1 MLERVQFGEA
11 LLLLVLAG
19 GFVALVELRLRILL
33 SVGVWSLCRRRRFGC
48 YVVDC
53 VWGLGGLFRGRQ
65 WRCVYRADCLE
76 AAAVVS
82 RLLGRSG
89 SGSRGQ
95 NFDAHAVSAGRRRGR
110 CVARLT
116 GYGRSGRSS
125 FRSCRRNI
133 LKLERRCRGRR
144 SAVRWRGRGGIRGR
158 GTDV

>member
-33 SVGVWSLCRRRRFGC
+33 SVGVWSLCRRLRFGC
-48 YVVDC
+48 DVVDC

-76 AAAVVS
+76 AAVVVS

-89 SGSRGQ
+89 RGARGQ
-95 NFDAHAVSAGRRRGR
+95 SFDARALSAGRRRGR
-110 CVARLT
+110 RLARVA
-116 GYGRSGRSS
+116 G
-125 FRSCRRNI
+125 
-133 LKLERRCRGRR
+133 
-144 SAVRWRGRGGIRGR
+144 
-158 GTDV
+158 